1 MSLCHSVEKNMS
13 LCLSVEKNIVSLS
26 LCRKKYVSMSLCR
39 NLNAARRVPTCKWR
53 FPCLFRVHP
62 LRLFSPPLGR
72 GLGVGPN
79 KTGGRPLAVAPPS

>member
-13 LCLSVEKNIVSLS
+13 LCLSVEKNMSLCLYVEKNFVSL
-26 LCRKKYVSMSLCR
+26 SLCR

-53 FPCLFRVHP
+53 FPCFFRVHP

-79 KTGGRPLAVAPPS
+79 KTGGRPLAVAPLS